1 MSGFGGHDEFGR
13 VESWDEERGE
23 KWAAALD
30 LRASA
35 ADQVRLRAEIVAETR
50 LGPGDTVVEIGCGTG
65 PLLLSLAEAVGP
77 GGRAIGIEPQPV
89 LARFAQERLG
99 ERAEVRVERGSE
111 TALADGIADA
121 CVAQTV
127 LCHLPPPEREATIG
141 RMLRLTRAGG
151 PVLSADQ
158 DAETWVVDHP
168 DRELTRRI
176 VAFYADQRFAD
187 GWTGRRLRSLF
198 LDAGLEDVRTHVSVT
213 VETAAGSYGYRIAVD
228 RAGSAARAGW
238 IGEDELAAWVRA
250 LEERAAAGRFFSSL
264 NYYVTTGTVA
274 RG

>member
-1 MSGFGGHDEFGR
+1 VTALGLHDEFGR
-13 VESWDEERGE
+13 LESWDEARAER
-23 KWAAALD
+23 WAAALD

-35 ADQVRLRAEIVAETR
+35 ADQVRLRAEIVAAAGLEA
-50 LGPGDTVVEIGCGTG
+50 GNTVVEVGCGTG
-65 PLLLSLAEAVGP
+65 TLLLELAEAVGP
-77 GGRAIGIEPQPV
+77 DGHAVGIEPQPV
-89 LARFAQERLG
+89 LARHARERLG
-99 ERAEVRVERGSE
+99 ELGEVRVEAGSE

-127 LCHLPPPEREATIG
+127 LCHLPPPVREATIARMVRVTRPGG
-141 RMLRLTRAGG
+141 R
-151 PVLSADQ
+151 VVSADQ

-213 VETAAGSYGYRIAVD
+213 VETAADSYGFKVAVD
-228 RAGSAARAGW
+228 RAGTAARAGW
-238 IGEDELAAWVRA
+238 IGEDELAAWVGA

-264 NYYVTTGTVA
+264 NYYVTSGTVA
-274 RG
+274 AR